1 LTAGPEA
8 GKVTVEHSAERRSA
22 MRNKDLRR
30 AEIGKEGLQV
40 LQTPRSTLFVPGDR
54 PERIAKA
61 LGSGAEAVV
70 VDLEDAVA
78 ESVKDQ
84 ARQLAVRSLTDGH
97 NAAATVLVRCNAV
110 RTPHF
115 TADVAALRPLLG
127 RLGAVVLP
135 MVEGPSDVQ
144 FLDEE
149 LRAAEEEAGLAPG
162 ATRIVPTVETAAG
175 ALDARHIAGAS
186 PRVLTLLFGSA
197 DLSHQLAVTPTA
209 AGDELAVARSLV
221 VLGAAAAGV
230 AAPIDGPYLVLD
242 DDTGLQTST
251 RRARDLGFGGKAVI
265 HPAQLPT
272 VTRLFRP
279 TEEELSWAR
288 EVNAAFLEAE
298 GQGRSAVRLRD
309 GTFID
314 YPVAQRARA
323 LLGAETGGN
332 TR

>member
-1 LTAGPEA
+1 
-8 GKVTVEHSAERRSA
+8 
-22 MRNKDLRR
+22 
-30 AEIGKEGLQV
+30 V
-40 LQTPRSTLFVPGDR
+40 LQTPRSALFVPGDR
-54 PERIAKA
+54 PERIATA

-78 ESVKDQ
+78 ESVKDR
-84 ARQLAVRSLTDGH
+84 ARELAVRSLTGGH
-97 NAAATVLVRCNAV
+97 DAGARILVRCNGV

-144 FLDEE
+144 TLDEE
-149 LRAAEEEAGLAPG
+149 LRALEQEVGLDSG
-162 ATRIVPTVETAAG
+162 ATRIVPTVETAVA

-242 DDTGLQTST
+242 DDPGLQTST

-279 TEEELSWAR
+279 TEEEMAWAR
-288 EVNAAFLEAE
+288 EVDAAFTDAEAR
-298 GQGRSAVRLRD
+298 GRSSVRLPD

-323 LLGAETGGN
+323 LLHANGGN
-332 TR
+332 AS

>member
-1 LTAGPEA
+1 
-8 GKVTVEHSAERRSA
+8 
-22 MRNKDLRR
+22 M
-30 AEIGKEGLQV
+30 
-40 LQTPRSTLFVPGDR
+40 LQTPRSVLFVPGDR

-61 LGSGAEAVV
+61 MSSGAEAVV

-78 ESVKDQ
+78 ESVKGR
-84 ARQLAVRSLTDGH
+84 ARQLTLRSLAD
-97 NAAATVLVRCNAV
+97 AADCSAMIMVRCNAV
-110 RTPHF
+110 GTPHF
-115 TADVAALRPLLG
+115 AADVAALRSVLG
-127 RLGAVVLP
+127 RIGAVVLP
-135 MVEGPSDVQ
+135 MVQGPSEVQ
-144 FLDEE
+144 ALDEE
-149 LRAAEEEAGLAPG
+149 LRRIEESAGVSRG
-162 ATRIVPTVETAAG
+162 CTRVVATVETAAA
-175 ALDARHIAGAS
+175 ALDARRIAAAS

-242 DDTGLQTST
+242 DEQGLETST

-272 VTRLFRP
+272 VSRLFRP
-279 TEEELSWAR
+279 SEQELAWAR
-288 EVNAAFLEAE
+288 EVDAVFTDAEAH
-298 GQGRSAVRLRD
+298 GRSAVRLPD

-323 LLGAETGGN
+323 LLHAADTGG
-332 TR
+332 TKP